1 MRVLPRAGVDRHCKV
16 RSSPHYL
23 RKLSF
28 SSTRCG
34 YIYLFTIAN
43 MVTAD
48 ERNCHGLVV
57 PLRTIN
63 CCCGL
68 FTGYLFIMLYN
79 DHYIPRGCVS
89 TVQNHDHLYV
99 ELCYS
104 LLFWLLPR
112 FATARWVPGW
122 SRPLPTSGAVPERQY
137 GRSPGEARSP
147 TLVSVRLMH
156 FAWPHDSD
164 SNWV

>member
-1 MRVLPRAGVDRHCKV
+1 VVNSCPIPIGIDVTCNTGYSVSDLALLHPSGYNTLMGCGRAKTASKLPRPRCIRTQVLPRVGVDRHCKV
-16 RSSPHYL
+16 RSTPSYL

-79 DHYIPRGCVS
+79 DHDIPRGVCVS
-89 TVQNHDHLYV
+89 TLHKHVHLT
-99 ELCYS
+99 
-104 LLFWLLPR
+104 R
-112 FATARWVPGW
+112 
-122 SRPLPTSGAVPERQY
+122 
-137 GRSPGEARSP
+137 
-147 TLVSVRLMH
+147 
-156 FAWPHDSD
+156 
-164 SNWV
+164 